1 MTETQNLPNI
11 IQGVDLSLDDYRL
24 IHSGLKRR
32 ISLTHISREIE
43 KSDNFLGGF
52 LRRPEPKYDEFRTWM
67 LSMMKELNHPC
78 LTRRIINDIS
88 RRKAEFNDEQAK
100 KQEEVNQLLSQGML
114 NLTIDH
120 IGQQSTKLD
129 EIRILKDELTRHKV
143 GYALMMSELEDAR
156 SRLDEVY
163 GALGD
168 TLHKIDYSIN
178 NLRSFQEEY
187 ESLEDKIKVGSQH
200 Q

>member
-1 MTETQNLPNI
+1 MLHKPERPHFSSGPCQKPKQIESHDFSHAIVSRSIRHKKTMEH
-11 IQGVDLSLDDYRL
+11 REHL
-24 IHSGLKRR
+24 I
-32 ISLTHISREIE
+32 
-43 KSDNFLGGF
+43 
-52 LRRPEPKYDEFRTWM
+52 
-67 LSMMKELNHPC
+67 SMMKELNHPC

-129 EIRILKDELTRHKV
+129 EIRILKDELTKHKA

-178 NLRSFQEEY
+178 NLRSFHEQH